1 MNESMQSVLLAL
13 NTLGLMTIIKT
24 TYEKRKPKH
33 GAIVLDSC
41 ALIDGRI
48 EAIIATGFLEG
59 NIIVPSFVLR
69 ELQMLADGSDTHKRA
84 RARYGLELAERLK
97 TIHPERFIIDTSMKL
112 VEKTDEQLIMLAKK
126 RHAKLVTTDYNLNKV
141 ASVEGVIVLNVNEL
155 SHAVRS
161 NFLPGDEQEV
171 KILQKGEGRGQ
182 GIG

>member
-1 MNESMQSVLLAL
+1 
-13 NTLGLMTIIKT
+13 
-24 TYEKRKPKH
+24 
-33 GAIVLDSC
+33 
-41 ALIDGRI
+41 
-48 EAIIATGFLEG
+48 
-59 NIIVPSFVLR
+59 
-69 ELQMLADGSDTHKRA
+69 
-84 RARYGLELAERLK
+84 
-97 TIHPERFIIDTSMKL
+97 MKL

-182 GIG
+182 GIGYLEDGTMIVVDGAQKLIGSKQVVVIERSLQTVAGRMSFAHLKRQPKK